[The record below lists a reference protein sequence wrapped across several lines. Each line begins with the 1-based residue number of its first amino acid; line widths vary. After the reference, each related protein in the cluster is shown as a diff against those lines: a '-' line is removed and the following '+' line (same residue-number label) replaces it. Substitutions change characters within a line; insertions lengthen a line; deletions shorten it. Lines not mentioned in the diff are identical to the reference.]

1 MHLVIAVGLSPVVN
15 EILGHVTDPALCS
28 IGQEPRP
35 QGSWSWRCDGC
46 SLLRLGSRQP
56 VCRRQHAP
64 TNLKMAMQDEKDDTV
79 YCNIRMPVAQGR
91 QLLQI
96 VNALRESQVLP
107 SLDRV
112 FQDMQSELSMS
123 IENVDNPSSWGPW
136 CQ

>member
-1 MHLVIAVGLSPVVN
+1 MHLVIAVGLSPLFVR
-15 EILGHVTDPALCS
+15 LGKNRGRKGLGRGAVTDVSPT
-28 IGQEPRP
+28 GPR
-35 QGSWSWRCDGC
+35 R

-64 TNLKMAMQDEKDDTV
+64 TNLEMAMQDEKDDTV

-96 VNALRESQVLP
+96 VNALRESQALP

-112 FQDMQSELSMS
+112 FQDMQSELCMS
-123 IENVDNPSSWGPW
+123 IENVDNPSTWGPW